1 MKKCNLILT
10 SMINYKW
17 KDIEPFFLSLE
28 KANIKNYECIVW
40 VYNIDKYTKIK
51 IKQYAKIIDIDN
63 KFIKTMK
70 KNNYFITEWR
80 HILYNDFLKNNKEKY
95 DKVLLVDIRDVIFQS
110 DIFLYEWKNNYL
122 GVAEERQTYE
132 MDTIV
137 NKLWIERKYGIETY
151 NSFKKYNI
159 ICAGTI
165 ISNINVMLNL
175 LELLCEQIFNKGY
188 FKNQDQADM
197 NYLIF
202 KKIFKYP
209 LQISNNNSGPI
220 ITIGAENNILIKNE
234 KILNYD
240 GNVASIIHQYDR
252 SEEVELLVD
261 KLYRSK
267 KNASKRQAKVYYKKI
282 EDIAKNY
289 GRKKQ
294 YSKWIIHYIEYLFY
308 RIKYTLKKDN

>member
-80 HILYNDFLKNNKEKY
+80 HILYKDFLKNNKEKY

-175 LELLCEQIFNKGY
+175 LEF
-188 FKNQDQADM
+188 
-197 NYLIF
+197 
-202 KKIFKYP
+202 
-209 LQISNNNSGPI
+209 ISNATFYTKESI
-220 ITIGAENNILIKNE
+220 KELIKCL
-234 KILNYD
+234 KMVL
-240 GNVASIIHQYDR
+240 
-252 SEEVELLVD
+252 
-261 KLYRSK
+261 
-267 KNASKRQAKVYYKKI
+267 
-282 EDIAKNY
+282 
-289 GRKKQ
+289 
-294 YSKWIIHYIEYLFY
+294 
-308 RIKYTLKKDN
+308 LKKLKICFLDMMHL

>member
-1 MKKCNLILT
+1 
-10 SMINYKW
+10 
-17 KDIEPFFLSLE
+17 
-28 KANIKNYECIVW
+28 
-40 VYNIDKYTKIK
+40 
-51 IKQYAKIIDIDN
+51 
-63 KFIKTMK
+63 
-70 KNNYFITEWR
+70 
-80 HILYNDFLKNNKEKY
+80 
-95 DKVLLVDIRDVIFQS
+95 
-110 DIFLYEWKNNYL
+110 
-122 GVAEERQTYE
+122 
-132 MDTIV
+132 
-137 NKLWIERKYGIETY
+137 
-151 NSFKKYNI
+151 
-159 ICAGTI
+159 
-165 ISNINVMLNL
+165 MLNL

-252 SEEVELLVD
+252 SEEIELLVD

>member
-80 HILYNDFLKNNKEKY
+80 HILYKDFLKNNKEKY

-151 NSFKKYNI
+151 NSF
-159 ICAGTI
+159 
-165 ISNINVMLNL
+165 
-175 LELLCEQIFNKGY
+175 
-188 FKNQDQADM
+188 
-197 NYLIF
+197 
-202 KKIFKYP
+202 
-209 LQISNNNSGPI
+209 
-220 ITIGAENNILIKNE
+220 
-234 KILNYD
+234 
-240 GNVASIIHQYDR
+240 
-252 SEEVELLVD
+252 
-261 KLYRSK
+261 
-267 KNASKRQAKVYYKKI
+267 
-282 EDIAKNY
+282 
-289 GRKKQ
+289 
-294 YSKWIIHYIEYLFY
+294 
-308 RIKYTLKKDN
+308 